1 MRGRGI
7 GVYRAPLVNFG
18 SVLRHSEVLHNVLK
32 CLGSISSIL
41 CRACGV
47 CLGVSDGIGVY

>member
-1 MRGRGI
+1 MRGGGI

-18 SVLRHSEVLHNVLK
+18 FVLRHSEMLHSVLK
-32 CLGSISSIL
+32 CLGSISSISS
-41 CRACGV
+41 ACGV